1 MACYFCVDVYFN
13 KDNERNEYDEYIAM
27 VKPIVEAYGE
37 NVMALS
43 ETRTPNRVILIR
55 FPNKEAL
62 DKCFGSK
69 EYISI
74 MHKRTSTVDARAVVI
89 NEEIL

>member
-27 VKPIVEAYGE
+27 VKPIVEAYGGKYLVRSE

-43 ETRTPNRVILIR
+43 ESRTPNRVILIR

-62 DKCFGSK
+62 DKCFGSN
-69 EYISI
+69 EYLSLIHI
-74 MHKRTSTVDARAVVI
+74 
-89 NEEIL
+89 

>member
-1 MACYFCVDVYFN
+1 
-13 KDNERNEYDEYIAM
+13 
-27 VKPIVEAYGE
+27 
-37 NVMALS
+37 MALS
-43 ETRTPNRVILIR
+43 ESRTPNRVILIR

-62 DKCFGSK
+62 DKCFGSN

>member
-13 KDNERNEYDEYIAM
+13 KDNERN
-27 VKPIVEAYGE
+27 
-37 NVMALS
+37 
-43 ETRTPNRVILIR
+43 
-55 FPNKEAL
+55 
-62 DKCFGSK
+62 